1 MSSVGAKLSGIKVQ
15 DPLFDKKLPII
26 FDMQIRS
33 IYGSGINTVSPPHFI
48 DDMKLAMDFNLK
60 RECYVNESGKYDEKL
75 P

>member
-1 MSSVGAKLSGIKVQ
+1 
-15 DPLFDKKLPII
+15 
-26 FDMQIRS
+26 MQIRS